1 MLITQRPTLTEE
13 PIDTYRSRFVIEP
26 LEPGFGYTLGNSLR
40 RTLLSSIPGAA
51 VTSIRIDGVLHEFT
65 TVPGV
70 KEDVTDLIL
79 NLKELVVSSESDEPV
94 TMYLRKQGPGDVTA
108 ADIAPPA
115 GVEVHNPDLHIATIN
130 KKGRLEI
137 ELTVE
142 RGRGY
147 VPATQNKQPGQ
158 EIGRIPVDSIY
169 SPVLKVSYRVEATRV
184 EQRTDFDRLIV
195 DVETKHSIT
204 PRDAVASAGKTLVEL
219 FGLFRELNVEAEGIE
234 VGPSPQEAADI
245 ANFNMPIEE
254 MELTVRSY
262 NCLKREG
269 IHTVGELISRSEAD
283 LLDIR
288 NFGAKSID
296 EVKMKLAAMGL
307 ALKDSP
313 PGFIPSSVESY
324 DEGYET
330 DAYHGTADY
339 GTDYGQVQYDDGSY
353 QETEQ
358 L

>member
-1 MLITQRPTLTEE
+1 MLIAQRPTLAEE
-13 PIDTYRSRFVIEP
+13 VVDEYRSRFIVEP

-51 VTSIRIDGVLHEFT
+51 VTSIRVDGVLHEFT

-79 NLKELVVSSESDEPV
+79 NIKQLVVSSEHDEPV
-94 TMYLRKQGPGDVTA
+94 VMYLRKQGPGVVTA

-115 GVEVHNPDLHIATIN
+115 GVEVHNPDLHLATLN
-130 KKGRLEI
+130 GKGKLEI

-147 VPATQNKQPGQ
+147 VSAAQNKQVGQ

-169 SPVLKVSYRVEATRV
+169 SPVMRVTYKVEATRV

-195 DVETKHSIT
+195 DVVSKPSMR

-219 FGLFRELNVEAEGIE
+219 FGLFRELNIDAEG
-234 VGPSPQEAADI
+234 VDMGPSPTDAALAADL
-245 ANFNMPIEE
+245 ALPIEDL
-254 MELTVRSY
+254 ELTVRSY

-269 IHTVGELISRSEAD
+269 IHTVGELVSRSEAD

-296 EVKMKLAAMGL
+296 EVKAKLVTMGL

-313 PGFIPSSVESY
+313 PGFDPGLAVDNY
-324 DEGYET
+324 G
-330 DAYHGTADY
+330 ADDD
-339 GTDYGQVQYDDGSY
+339 DYAGFAED
-353 QETEQ
+353 EQ